1 LIYAFCRPTIADFAA
16 TSDSIGVYCF
26 SLYIDSIYGTGMVYL
41 NNVGSLRAE
50 AQRAYED
57 LFALEEV
64 AMNHSHIEAAI
75 AWMEEHLYEPLNIE
89 QMSRLSYISSMQ
101 LYREFYSL
109 TGHSVK
115 EYVRKRRLSCAL
127 ASVKH
132 TGEPLAEIAHTY
144 GYSSQQAFNKS
155 IKAATG
161 QTPLTYRNSEAYY
174 YFPPYEGDGKR
185 QVYVAA
191 EEIPQTIR
199 VQYHDNRLEG
209 IENRAINCLFSLLP
223 GYTGR
228 LFGKNGRHE
237 GDDHVYELLL
247 ADAMPYLEQLRSG
260 PFHSVAVVPGFG
272 STWASLATVPLDE
285 QIAAAWNYLYTVWL
299 PASMFAQTELPYFE
313 EYIHRAGKVK
323 KLILRLPI
331 TKRGD
336 YDQIRLADCTERRFL
351 VSRRTGRDA
360 EEQASRILIDTL
372 AQLIPGLV
380 PQVKDFYVALQENEA
395 VCGIG
400 LDGLKSTAAM
410 PHLPHLPILPAALPP
425 DIELLTT
432 PAGKYAILEGACRG
446 DSQVYERI
454 LSAWVADNQFVH
466 DATTPFFTV
475 YTYGKPNNTLTR
487 DTTSA
492 SVFARMK

>member
-1 LIYAFCRPTIADFAA
+1 
-16 TSDSIGVYCF
+16 
-26 SLYIDSIYGTGMVYL
+26 
-41 NNVGSLRAE
+41 
-50 AQRAYED
+50 
-57 LFALEEV
+57 
-64 AMNHSHIEAAI
+64 MNHSRIEAAI
-75 AWMEEHLYEPLNIE
+75 AWMEEHLDEPLTIE

-115 EYVRKRRLSCAL
+115 EYIRKRRLSRAL
-127 ASVKH
+127 ATVKH
-132 TGEPLAEIAHTY
+132 TSAPLAEIAHTY

-161 QTPLTYRNSEAYY
+161 QTPLTYRSSEAYY
-174 YFPPYEGDGKR
+174 YFPSYEGVGKR

-199 VQYHDNRLEG
+199 VQYHDNQLEG

-228 LFGKNGRHE
+228 LFGRNGRQE
-237 GDDHVYELLL
+237 GDGHVYELQL
-247 ADAMPYLEQLRSG
+247 ADAMPYLEQLRNG
-260 PFHSVAVVPGFG
+260 PFHNVAVVAGFG
-272 STWASLATVPLDE
+272 STWASIVTAPLDE
-285 QIAAAWNYLYTVWL
+285 QIAAAWNYLYTEWL
-299 PASMFAQTELPYFE
+299 PASMFAQAELPYFE
-313 EYIHRAGKVK
+313 EYIHRTGKVK
-323 KLILRLPI
+323 KLILRLPV

-351 VSRRTGRDA
+351 VTRRTGKDA
-360 EEQASRILIDTL
+360 EEQASRVLIDTVAL
-372 AQLIPGLV
+372 AIPGLI
-380 PQVKDFYVALQENEA
+380 PQAKVFYVALKENEA

-400 LDGLKSTAAM
+400 LDGLKSTPTL
-410 PHLPHLPILPAALPP
+410 PHLPHLPLLPAALPH
-425 DIELLTT
+425 DTELLTT

-454 LSAWVADNQFVH
+454 LSAWVADNGFIH
-466 DATTPFFTV
+466 DATTPLFTV
-475 YTYGKPNNTLTR
+475 YTYGQPDGTSTC